1 MKNKKD
7 DEFFDFV
14 EPEDHQEIAA
24 FRDLE
29 EKKYCKDGFESV
41 YPSDPNLLEKLN
53 DVKKER
59 GEDSDKDE
67 DEDDYNMNNSE
78 LVQVDKLE
86 KPYILLQVPR
96 SEK

>member
-41 YPSDPNLLEKLN
+41 YNSNPNLLEKLN
-53 DVKKER
+53 DVVKER
-59 GEDSDKDE
+59 
-67 DEDDYNMNNSE
+67 EDDLDYDNEADNIDMNNSE
-78 LVQVDKLE
+78 LVQVNKLE
-86 KPYILLQVPR
+86 KPYILLQVPH